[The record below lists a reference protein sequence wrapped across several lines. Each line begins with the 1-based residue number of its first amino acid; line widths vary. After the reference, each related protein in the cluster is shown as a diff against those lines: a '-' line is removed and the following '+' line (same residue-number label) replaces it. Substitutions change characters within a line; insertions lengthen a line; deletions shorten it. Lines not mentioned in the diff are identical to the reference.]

1 MSWIL
6 YHLYYDDE
14 RIDAMTDE
22 KSCKNCA
29 YDHAWVDAVCCPY
42 QFLDMCESK
51 SLKYFYPKDQGGKS
65 WEENCTIAQESTL
78 G

>member
-6 YHLYYDDE
+6 YHLYYDNE
-14 RIDAMTDE
+14 RTDMVMDE

-29 YDHAWVDAVCCPY
+29 YYQAWVDATCCPY
-42 QFLDMCESK
+42 QVLNMCESK
-51 SLKYFYPKDQGGKS
+51 SLKYFESKDQGGNPWK
-65 WEENCTIAQESTL
+65 ENRTIAQESTL